1 MTIILTDIILTQYPG
16 KIIGPI
22 ARLIGLIMNSLYMFL
37 SDVFSIQNISVCIIL
52 FTFIIYF
59 LMLPLTYKQQKFSR
73 LSQEMQPEINAIRE
87 KYKNK
92 KDQASMQK
100 MQEETQMVYSKY
112 GVSTM
117 GSCVQLLINF
127 PIMLAM
133 YQVIRNIP
141 AYVSSV
147 KDVYTPLVDKIMGVA
162 GYKDTMTSFLSE
174 AGVNTA
180 SLNFETAEST
190 VNSIIDVLYVLPSTG
205 WDLLKNSFNGLTDII
220 TTTEASVSHL
230 NDFFGI
236 NIANSPLS
244 LIGSGWDSKDFLLI
258 FVAILI
264 PFVSYFSQV
273 LNLKLMPNAS
283 NSGDDNPMAKQMK
296 TMNTI
301 MPIFSLIMVFS
312 LPVGLGIYWIAG
324 SLFRCIQQ
332 VVMNHQMK
340 DLDLEAIIEKNKE
353 KAQKKKE
360 KQGIYANQISNAARM
375 STKKI
380 VETVDTTEKEEKIN
394 QTAEYAKNAKKGS
407 LLEKAN
413 LVKEFNERN
422 NK

>member
-16 KIIGPI
+16 KIIGPV

-37 SDVFSIQNISVCIIL
+37 SDVFNIQNISVCIIL

-73 LSQEMQPEINAIRE
+73 LSQEMQPEINAIRD

-92 KDQASMQK
+92 KDQVSMQK

-112 GVSTM
+112 GVSTA

-133 YQVIRNIP
+133 YQVVRNIP

-174 AGVNTA
+174 AGINTA
-180 SLNFETAEST
+180 SLNYDTAEST
-190 VNSIIDVLYVLPSTG
+190 VNSIIDVLYALPSTG
-205 WDLLKNSFNGLTDII
+205 WDLLKNSFSGLTDII
-220 TTTEASVSHL
+220 NTTEASVSHL
-230 NDFFGI
+230 NNFFGI

-244 LIGSGWDSKDFLLI
+244 LIGTGWDSKDFILI
-258 FVAILI
+258 FVAVLI

-301 MPIFSLIMVFS
+301 MPIFSLVMVFS
-312 LPVGLGIYWIAG
+312 VPVGLGIYWIAG
-324 SLFRCIQQ
+324 SLFRCVQQ

-340 DLDLEAIIEKNKE
+340 DLDLESIIEKNKE

-380 VETVDTTEKEEKIN
+380 VETVNTEEKEEKIN
-394 QTAEYAKNAKKGS
+394 QAAEYAKNARKGS

-413 LVKEFNERN
+413 MVKEFNERN